1 MHPKSEIY
9 ALKCWI
15 KIIINKSIKIW
26 ATTQKMAQSM
36 VLGRFGRLEDK
47 FFTLIPKA
55 LAFKPISDIKEF
67 VYTSRIDGI
76 SGQFIAGGS
85 LF

>member
-1 MHPKSEIY
+1 
-9 ALKCWI
+9 
-15 KIIINKSIKIW
+15 
-26 ATTQKMAQSM
+26 MAQSM

-67 VYTSRIDGI
+67 VYTSPMDGT
-76 SGQFIAGGS
+76 SGPFIAGGS
-85 LF
+85 LL